1 VKCGYGRQEWSDGC
15 VFEGYWL
22 NGQPLGL
29 GVFKTPEGEA
39 FEGIWVIDKASNM
52 RVFRQKEVSGMNCR
66 SIEAWSDGSYYLGNF

>member
-1 VKCGYGRQEWSDGC
+1 MKCGYGRQEWSDGC
-15 VFEGYWL
+15 FFEGYWL

-52 RVFRQKEVSGMNCR
+52 SVFRQKEVSGMNCR